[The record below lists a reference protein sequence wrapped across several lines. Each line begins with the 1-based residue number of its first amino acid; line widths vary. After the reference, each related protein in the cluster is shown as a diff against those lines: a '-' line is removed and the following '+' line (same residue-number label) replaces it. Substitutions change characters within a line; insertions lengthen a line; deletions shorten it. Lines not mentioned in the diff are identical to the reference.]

1 MDKKTEIKNLLKELS
16 EEKVI
21 EYLICLTYAL
31 EYQEQVQSADRQKG
45 NQ

>member
-1 MDKKTEIKNLLKELS
+1 MDKKNEIKYLLRELS
-16 EEKVI
+16 EEKAI

-31 EYQEQVQSADRQKG
+31 EYQEQVRSADRQKE